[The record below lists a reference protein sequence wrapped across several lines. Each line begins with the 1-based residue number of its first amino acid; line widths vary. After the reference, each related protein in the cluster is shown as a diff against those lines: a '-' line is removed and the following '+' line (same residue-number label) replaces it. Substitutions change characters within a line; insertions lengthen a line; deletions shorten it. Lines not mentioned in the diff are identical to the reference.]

1 MKIYFCPI
9 CGNVVDLLED
19 GGGQLVCCGQPMEL
33 LDPKSEDAGLEKH
46 VPVVEVDGNKVT
58 VTVGSV
64 LHPMEDAHYITKI
77 FLVVNNKVKRVS
89 LKPGE
94 EPKATFVV
102 DEDFTTLEAYE
113 YCNLHGLWKTT
124 YNK

>member
-9 CGNVVDLLED
+9 CGNVVDLLEN

-33 LDPKSEDAGLEKH
+33 LEPKSEDAGLEKH

-77 FLVVNNKVKRVS
+77 FLVVNNEVKRVS

-94 EPKATFVV
+94 EPKATFTI
-102 DEDFTTLEAYE
+102 DEGVTTFDAYE

-124 YNK
+124 YTK